1 MDLHVINRN
10 LGVGH
15 IRINGVTT
23 SSLVIIG
30 DADAIQLS
38 STFDTPQDIPPAV
51 LLFYSSSTFPA
62 SKK

>member
-38 STFDTPQDIPPAV
+38 STFDTPPESLIIGQFVPLDQE
-51 LLFYSSSTFPA
+51 
-62 SKK
+62 